1 MNIIDSLKLWD
12 TNLFLFLNG
21 LHSSFFDEFMYVF
34 SEKLT
39 WIPLY
44 ISVLYIVIKF
54 WKSKSLWVILALV
67 LCIVISDQVSSGLIK
82 DLVQR
87 PRPSH
92 AENLKE
98 LVHLVYNYSGGRFG
112 FVSSHAANAF
122 GFALL
127 SSLLFR
133 KRIYTLAIFS
143 WAILTAYSRIYLG
156 VHYPLDVLG
165 GILVGSLVAFL
176 CFWLLRKL
184 KPNIINSGIENKE
197 TSKIKALIPVF
208 TLLLSVVAIVL
219 YSFVIS
225 FYNRTGGL

>member
-92 AENLKE
+92 AENLKG

-127 SSLLFR
+127 SSLLF
-133 KRIYTLAIFS
+133 KNRIYTLSIFC

-165 GILVGSLVAFL
+165 GILVGTLDAIL
-176 CFWLLRKL
+176 CFWTLRKL
-184 KPNIINSGIENKE
+184 RPVIVNAQIQNLQ

-208 TLLLSVVAIVL
+208 TLLLSVVALVA

-225 FYNRTGGL
+225 FYNRT

>member
-1 MNIIDSLKLWD
+1 MYIIDSLKLWD

-21 LHSSFFDEFMYVF
+21 MHSSFCDEFMYVF
-34 SEKLT
+34 SQKLT

-44 ISVLYIVIKF
+44 LSVLYIVIKY
-54 WKSKSLWVILALV
+54 WKSKSFWVILALV
-67 LCIVISDQVSSGLIK
+67 LCIVISDQVSSGIIK

-92 AENLKE
+92 AENLKGM
-98 LVHLVYNYSGGRFG
+98 VHLVYNYSGGRFG

-127 SSLLFR
+127 SSLLF
-133 KRIYTLAIFS
+133 KNRIYTLSIFS

-156 VHYPLDVLG
+156 VHYPLDIVG
-165 GILVGSLVAFL
+165 GILVGTFAAII
-176 CFWLLRKL
+176 CFWILGKLR
-184 KPNIINSGIENKE
+184 PIIVNSQIHNLEI
-197 TSKIKALIPVF
+197 SKIKTLIPVF
-208 TLLLSVVAIVL
+208 TLLLSVLVLVA

-225 FYNRTGGL
+225 LYNRTVGI

>member
-1 MNIIDSLKLWD
+1 MNIIDLLKLWD

-34 SEKLT
+34 SQKLT

-44 ISVLYIVIKF
+44 ISVLYIVIKY
-54 WKSKSLWVILALV
+54 WKSKSIWIIIALV
-67 LCIVISDQVSSGLIK
+67 LCIVISDQVSSTIIK

-92 AENLKE
+92 AENLKG
-98 LVHLVYNYSGGRFG
+98 LVHLVYNYGGGRFG
-112 FVSSHAANAF
+112 FVSSHAANSF

-127 SSLLFR
+127 SSLLFK
-133 KRIYTLAIFS
+133 KRIYTIAIFG

-156 VHYPLDVLG
+156 VHYPLDVFG
-165 GILVGSLVAFL
+165 GILVGSLAAIF
-176 CFWLLRKL
+176 CFWALRKFRPASINDQILNL
-184 KPNIINSGIENKE
+184 KE
-197 TSKIKALIPVF
+197 SKLNALIPVV
-208 TLLLSVVAIVL
+208 TLLLSVVAIVV

-225 FYNRTGGL
+225 FYNRPGVI

>member
-44 ISVLYIVIKF
+44 ISVLYIIIKF

-92 AENLKE
+92 AENLKG

-127 SSLLFR
+127 SSLLF
-133 KRIYTLAIFS
+133 KNRIYTLSIFC

-165 GILVGSLVAFL
+165 GILVGTLDAIL
-176 CFWLLRKL
+176 CFWTLRKL
-184 KPNIINSGIENKE
+184 RPVIVNAQIQNLQ

-208 TLLLSVVAIVL
+208 TLLLSLVVLVA

>member
-1 MNIIDSLKLWD
+1 MNVIDSLKLLD

-44 ISVLYIVIKF
+44 VSVLYIVIKF

-67 LCIVISDQVSSGLIK
+67 LCIVISDQVSSGIIK

-92 AENLKE
+92 AENLKG
-98 LVHLVYNYSGGRFG
+98 LVHLVNNYGGGRFG

-127 SSLLFR
+127 SSLLFKNR
-133 KRIYTLAIFS
+133 TYTIAIFC
-143 WAILTAYSRIYLG
+143 WAFLNAYSRIYLG
-156 VHYPLDVLG
+156 VHYPLDIFG
-165 GILVGSLVAFL
+165 GILVGILSAIL
-176 CFWLLRKL
+176 CFFVLRKFRPL
-184 KPNIINSGIENKE
+184 VVNYQNATSE
-197 TSKIKALIPVF
+197 TNKIKTVIPVF
-208 TLLLSVVAIVL
+208 TLILSVIAILV
-219 YSFVIS
+219 YSVFMCQK
-225 FYNRTGGL
+225 

>member
-44 ISVLYIVIKF
+44 ISVLYITIKF

-92 AENLKE
+92 AENLKG

-127 SSLLFR
+127 SSLLF
-133 KRIYTLAIFS
+133 KNRIYTLSIFC

-165 GILVGSLVAFL
+165 GILVGTLDAIL
-176 CFWLLRKL
+176 CFWTLRKL
-184 KPNIINSGIENKE
+184 RPVIVNAQIQNLQ

-208 TLLLSVVAIVL
+208 TLLLSLVVLVA